1 MIAEKKQSILILGS
15 SSSIAIYII
24 DKLLKKGY
32 QNITCISRSYN
43 KNIFSKSINYKIHNE
58 LNNLKDIEKEIFN
71 ANIIINLIGEYR
83 NISRMELINIRYL
96 ECLFEK
102 IISNKN
108 NQRLIHISSVS
119 CYGHNTN
126 YQNSKININEKKLDN
141 PNSSYGLTKSIGDK
155 IIQKLKYVENKSFTI
170 IRPTIIYDLRNSSKL
185 IVKLIKVSR
194 LNSIFSLFDDNNYLN
209 IIDIRDVANIIFEV
223 IKKFKKSKNE
233 IFIASN
239 DYYKKDFFNEI
250 DCFFKI
256 KKIKFKT
263 PKIIFNF
270 VLKFIKF
277 IRLEVLIN
285 NFLLLFFSNRFY
297 CNKKIKNKLNYH
309 PKYKIRNNKE
319 LKEFIKRIK
328 L

>member
-43 KNIFSKSINYKIHNE
+43 KNVFSKSINYKVHNK
-58 LNNLKDIEKEIFN
+58 LTNLKDIEKEIFK

-83 NISRMELINIRYL
+83 NKSKMELINIRYL

-102 IISNKN
+102 IISNSN

-126 YQNSKININEKKLDN
+126 FYNSKININETKKDE
-141 PNSSYGLTKSIGDK
+141 PNSFYGLTKSCGDK
-155 IIQKLKYVENKSFTI
+155 TIQNLKYFENKSFTI
-170 IRPTIIYDLRNSSKL
+170 IRPTIIYDLRNPSKL

-194 LNSIFSLFDDNNYLN
+194 LNSIFSIFDDDNYLN

-223 IKKFKKSKNE
+223 INKFKNSKNE

-250 DCFFKI
+250 DSFFRF
-256 KKIKFKT
+256 KKLKLKNHKF
-263 PKIIFNF
+263 IFNF
-270 VLKFIKF
+270 FLKFIKF

-285 NFLLLFFSNRFY
+285 NFLLIFFSNRIY
-297 CNKKIKNKLNYH
+297 SNKKIKNKLQCY
-309 PKYKIRNNKE
+309 PRYKIRNNKE
-319 LKEFIKRIK
+319 FKQFIKRIK